1 MSSDI
6 LNEDAVLEVLG
17 TVQDPDLNRD
27 IVSLG
32 FIKDLVIDGGFCGVM
47 ETTVIS
53 MADGDGPEVIR
64 EGAGPVDSIY

>member
-32 FIKDLVIDGGFCGVM
+32 FIKDLAIDGGKVCLLY
-47 ETTVIS
+47 TS
-53 MADGDGPEVIR
+53 PSPR
-64 EGAGPVDSIY
+64 DS